1 MTDWPILSTVTF
13 LPLVGVFFIML
24 IRGDERQVAAN
35 SRLLALWTSAVTFA
49 LSLVLVADFDTST
62 AAFQFV
68 ELVPWLPEHNIG
80 YHLGVDGISIFFLVL
95 TTFLVPICI
104 LASWEAIATR
114 VREFMIAFLVMETM
128 IVGVFCSLDFVMF
141 YIFFEGQLIPMF
153 LIIGIWGG
161 ARRVYSAFKFFLY
174 TLAGSVLFLLAIL
187 FMYLDAGTTD
197 IPTLLGHEFAP
208 AVQTW
213 LWLALF
219 RLLRGQAADVALP
232 HLAARRPCG
241 GADGGLGDPRRH
253 PAEDGRLRLPPLL
266 AADAAG
272 RERLLRALR
281 LFAERGGDRAT
292 PRWWRSCSR
301 T

>member
-1 MTDWPILSTVTF
+1 
-13 LPLVGVFFIML
+13 
-24 IRGDERQVAAN
+24 
-35 SRLLALWTSAVTFA
+35 
-49 LSLVLVADFDTST
+49 
-62 AAFQFV
+62 
-68 ELVPWLPEHNIG
+68 
-80 YHLGVDGISIFFLVL
+80 
-95 TTFLVPICI
+95 
-104 LASWEAIATR
+104 
-114 VREFMIAFLVMETM
+114 MIAFLAMETL

-174 TLAGSVLFLLAIL
+174 TLVGSVLFLLAIL

-197 IPTLLGHEFAP
+197 IPALLMHEFAP
-208 AVQTW
+208 AIQTW

-219 RLLRGQAADVALP
+219 ASFAVKLP
-232 HLAARRPCG
+232 MWPFHTWLPGRPRG

-272 RERLLRALR
+272 GERLLRALR
-281 LFAERGGDRAT
+281 LFAEAWSRSST
-292 PRWWRSCSR
+292 PRWSRSCSR